1 MPDLYWFGVSI
12 GLACPACHRT
22 SAEQLALSTDRSDP
36 ASINQVINCQK
47 LACQLCKVPL
57 PSGTE
62 VNVRVEPG
70 APERLRRLGYP
81 VPPGVLGAITVVDSD
96 GAASREYSHL
106 KLGGWP

>member
-1 MPDLYWFGVSI
+1 MDFAQVRTPESDGKKQRPSPQKTGSSNMLDLYWFGVSI
-12 GLACPACHRT
+12 RFACPACHRT

-62 VNVRVEPG
+62 VNVRVE
-70 APERLRRLGYP
+70 RS
-81 VPPGVLGAITVVDSD
+81 I
-96 GAASREYSHL
+96 
-106 KLGGWP
+106 